1 MSNKVYITRK
11 IILSFR
17 MARVIGHNEHLSR
30 LTRIYRDR
38 VLLLALAYPVS
49 ILLVI
54 INILLIPL
62 SLSISIYA
70 SYRLWKVAKKL
81 LKYRK
86 GLKGELKVKEAL
98 KGLKDCY
105 VVFNNIKLPNG
116 NGNIDHVVVG
126 PTGVFAIETKN
137 IKGNFVCEGEEWFK
151 VKNGKVRRIKS
162 FSRQAKRNALALRGF
177 LRRYGC
183 DQFVYGIVVLTNEC
197 CKVDLINPSVPVIEV
212 GRLKE
217 FIEGARFRLSR
228 RRIHEIVGILVSET

>member
-1 MSNKVYITRK
+1 
-11 IILSFR
+11 
-17 MARVIGHNEHLSR
+17 MARVVGHNDYLSK
-30 LTRIYRDR
+30 LTRMYRDKA
-38 VLLLALAYPVS
+38 LLLALAYPAS
-49 ILLVI
+49 LLLVTL
-54 INILLIPL
+54 NPFLAPL
-62 SLSISIYA
+62 SLGISAYA
-70 SYRLWKVAKKL
+70 SYRLWKVAEKL

-105 VVFNNIKLPNG
+105 VVFNNVRLPNG

-137 IKGNFVCEGEEWFK
+137 IRGNFVCEGEEWFK

-162 FSRQAKRNALALRGF
+162 FSRQAKRNALALRNF
-177 LRRYGC
+177 LRRHGC
-183 DQFVYGIVVLTNEC
+183 DQFVYGIVVLTNDC
-197 CKVDLINPSVPVIEV
+197 CKVDLINPSVPVVEV

-217 FIEGARFRLSR
+217 FIEGARFRLSK